1 MKPREPCA
9 GRNAASG
16 FVQLKNKF
24 IMGHFSLDFKKAK
37 GSSDARESDHI
48 ERKVIPDNADPTRT
62 HLNRELVKM
71 PSGVYGRDEA
81 IAHRIKTAGIK
92 RKITNDQVRVI
103 RTVLS
108 GTHEDMMNIA
118 ANGQLDDWCNDSLK
132 WLQDT
137 FGKENVVSVVLHMDE
152 HTPHLHASIVPIV
165 TGERRKAKNKTAEEG
180 KRTYRKKANA
190 VRLCADDVL
199 NRDKMVGYHDSY
211 AEAMGKY
218 GLKRG
223 VRGSDAR
230 HTTTA
235 QYYRNI
241 KRETERLQNCM
252 KLLQSDVEEAERLL
266 KQTKSEINTEKL
278 QAAKTEAKTALVS
291 KIGSLL
297 GSGKLKEVEQHNKKL
312 CELVTDREQYI
323 DELHEK
329 IQRMEDRH
337 SGQLSEVQQKHQSEV
352 MELKNKHATDVSF
365 LNGIICKAKQWFPRL
380 EALLQIENLCRKI
393 GFTTEQTEQLLTGK
407 ALNFSGSLYSDEH
420 RKKFI
425 VKNAEIKVF
434 PTSAKPN
441 LLILAVN
448 RQPITEWFK
457 EQWDS
462 LKSRIYTRGRKFGI

>member
-1 MKPREPCA
+1 
-9 GRNAASG
+9 
-16 FVQLKNKF
+16 
-24 IMGHFSLDFKKAK
+24 MGHFSLDFKKAK

-118 ANGQLDDWCNDSLK
+118 EKGQLDDWCNDSLM

-165 TGERRKAKNKTAEEG
+165 TGERRKAKNKTTEEG
-180 KRTYRKKANA
+180 KRTYRKKANV

-230 HTTTA
+230 HTSTA

-278 QAAKTEAKTALVS
+278 QAAKTEAKTAFVS
-291 KIGSLL
+291 KICSLL
-297 GSGKLKEVEQHNKKL
+297 GSGKLKEVEQHNQKL

-323 DELHEK
+323 DELHGK
-329 IQRMEDRH
+329 MQRM
-337 SGQLSEVQQKHQSEV
+337 
-352 MELKNKHATDVSF
+352 
-365 LNGIICKAKQWFPRL
+365 
-380 EALLQIENLCRKI
+380 
-393 GFTTEQTEQLLTGK
+393 
-407 ALNFSGSLYSDEH
+407 
-420 RKKFI
+420 
-425 VKNAEIKVF
+425 
-434 PTSAKPN
+434 
-441 LLILAVN
+441 
-448 RQPITEWFK
+448 
-457 EQWDS
+457 
-462 LKSRIYTRGRKFGI
+462 

>member
-1 MKPREPCA
+1 
-9 GRNAASG
+9 
-16 FVQLKNKF
+16 
-24 IMGHFSLDFKKAK
+24 MGHFSLDFKKAK

-81 IAHRIKTAGIK
+81 ISHRIKTAGIK

-118 ANGQLDDWCNDSLK
+118 EKGQLDDWCNDSLK

-165 TGERRKAKNKTAEEG
+165 TGERRKAKDKPMGEG

-199 NRDKMVGYHDSY
+199 NRDKMVGYHDCY

-278 QAAKTEAKTALVS
+278 QAAKTAAKTALVS

>member
-1 MKPREPCA
+1 
-9 GRNAASG
+9 
-16 FVQLKNKF
+16 
-24 IMGHFSLDFKKAK
+24 MGHFSLDFKKAK
-37 GSSDARESDHI
+37 GRSDARESDHI
-48 ERKVIPDNADPTRT
+48 EGKVIPDNADPTRT

-118 ANGQLDDWCNDSLK
+118 EKGQLDNWCNDSLK

-190 VRLCADDVL
+190 VRLCTDDVL
-199 NRDKMVGYHDSY
+199 NRDKMIGYHDSY
-211 AEAMGKY
+211 AQAMSKY

-223 VRGSDAR
+223 IRGSDAR

-241 KRETERLQNCM
+241 KRETDRLQNCM
-252 KLLQSDVEEAERLL
+252 KLLQSDINEAQQFLQ
-266 KQTKSEINTEKL
+266 KTKSEVNTEKL
-278 QAAKTEAKTALVS
+278 QAAKTEAKTAFVS

-297 GSGKLKEVEQHNKKL
+297 GSGKLKEVEQANKKL

-329 IQRMEDRH
+329 MQRIEDSHER
-337 SGQLSEVQQKHQSEV
+337 QLGEMQQKHQSEV
-352 MELKNKHATDVSF
+352 EKLTSKHSSEVTT
-365 LNGIICKAKQWFPRL
+365 LNGIIRKAKRWFPML
-380 EALLQIENLCRKI
+380 EARLQMEILCQKI
-393 GFTTEQTEQLLTGK
+393 GFTAEHIGVLLTGK
-407 ALNFSGSLYSDEH
+407 ALNFSGSLYSEEH
-420 RKKFI
+420 RRKFK
-425 VKNAEIKVF
+425 VEDAEIKVF
-434 PTSAKPN
+434 SDSTKPN
-441 LLILAVN
+441 QLFLHIN
-448 RQPITEWFK
+448 RQPIVDWFK
-457 EQWDS
+457 EQWNNIKLHLFS
-462 LKSRIYTRGRKFGI
+462 QRKGLKL

>member
-1 MKPREPCA
+1 
-9 GRNAASG
+9 
-16 FVQLKNKF
+16 
-24 IMGHFSLDFKKAK
+24 MGHFSLDFKKAK

-132 WLQDT
+132 WLQNT

-152 HTPHLHASIVPIV
+152 HTPHLHASVVPIV
-165 TGERRKAKNKTAEEG
+165 TGERRKEKSKPVEEG

-199 NRDKMVGYHDSY
+199 NRDKMIGYHDSY
-211 AEAMGKY
+211 AEAMSKY

-241 KRETERLQNCM
+241 KRDTERLLNGM
-252 KLLQSDVEEAERLL
+252 KLLQSDIEEAERLL

-278 QAAKTEAKTALVS
+278 QAAKTEAKAALVS

-352 MELKNKHATDVSF
+352 MELKNKHATDVSL

>member
-1 MKPREPCA
+1 
-9 GRNAASG
+9 
-16 FVQLKNKF
+16 
-24 IMGHFSLDFKKAK
+24 MGHFSLDFKKAK

-118 ANGQLDDWCNDSLK
+118 EKGQLDDWCNDSLK

-165 TGERRKAKNKTAEEG
+165 TGERRKARSKTTDEG

-199 NRDKMVGYHDSY
+199 NRDKMIGYHDSY
-211 AEAMGKY
+211 AEAMNKY
-218 GLKRG
+218 GLMRG
-223 VRGSDAR
+223 IRGSDAR

-297 GSGKLKEVEQHNKKL
+297 GSGKLKEVERHNRKL

-329 IQRMEDRH
+329 IQRMEDSH
-337 SGQLSEVQQKHQSEV
+337 SQQLGEMQQIHQAEVV
-352 MELKNKHATDVSF
+352 DLKSKHATNVSF

-393 GFTTEQTEQLLTGK
+393 GFTTEQTELLLTGK
-407 ALNFSGSLYSDEH
+407 ALKFSGSLYSDEH
-420 RKKFI
+420 RKNFI
-425 VKNAEIKVF
+425 VENAEIKVF
-434 PTSAKPN
+434 STSAKLN
-441 LLILAVN
+441 QLILAVN

>member
-1 MKPREPCA
+1 
-9 GRNAASG
+9 
-16 FVQLKNKF
+16 
-24 IMGHFSLDFKKAK
+24 MGHFSLDFKKAK
-37 GSSDARESDHI
+37 GNSDARESDHI
-48 ERKVIPDNADPTRT
+48 ERKVIPDNADLTRT

-108 GTHEDMMNIA
+108 GTHEDMMSIMN
-118 ANGQLDDWCNDSLK
+118 NGRLDDWGNDSLK

-137 FGKENVVSVVLHMDE
+137 FGKENIVSVVLHMDE

-165 TGERRKAKNKTAEEG
+165 TGERRKAKSKPVEEG

-190 VRLCADDVL
+190 VRLCADDLL
-199 NRDKMVGYHDSY
+199 NRDKMIGYHDSY
-211 AEAMGKY
+211 AEAMSKY

-241 KRETERLQNCM
+241 KRETERLPNGM
-252 KLLQSDVEEAERLL
+252 KLLQSDFEEAERLL
-266 KQTKSEINTEKL
+266 EQTKSEINTEKL
-278 QAAKTEAKTALVS
+278 QVAKAEAKTALVS

-297 GSGKLKEVEQHNKKL
+297 GSGKLREVEQHNKKL

-337 SGQLSEVQQKHQSEV
+337 S
-352 MELKNKHATDVSF
+352 
-365 LNGIICKAKQWFPRL
+365 KQ
-380 EALLQIENLCRKI
+380 C
-393 GFTTEQTEQLLTGK
+393 
-407 ALNFSGSLYSDEH
+407 
-420 RKKFI
+420 
-425 VKNAEIKVF
+425 
-434 PTSAKPN
+434 
-441 LLILAVN
+441 
-448 RQPITEWFK
+448 
-457 EQWDS
+457 
-462 LKSRIYTRGRKFGI
+462 

>member
-1 MKPREPCA
+1 
-9 GRNAASG
+9 
-16 FVQLKNKF
+16 
-24 IMGHFSLDFKKAK
+24 MGHFSLDFKKAK

-81 IAHRIKTAGIK
+81 ISHRIKTAGIK

-118 ANGQLDDWCNDSLK
+118 EKGQLDDWCNDSLK

-165 TGERRKAKNKTAEEG
+165 TGERRKAKDKPMGEG
-180 KRTYRKKANA
+180 KRTYRKKANV

-241 KRETERLQNCM
+241 KRETDRLQNCM
-252 KLLQSDVEEAERLL
+252 KLLQSDINEAQRLL
-266 KQTKSEINTEKL
+266 QKTKSEVNTEKL

-297 GSGKLKEVEQHNKKL
+297 GSGKLKEVEQTNKKL

-329 IQRMEDRH
+329 MQQMEDSHER
-337 SGQLSEVQQKHQSEV
+337 QLGEMQQKHQSEV
-352 MELKNKHATDVSF
+352 EKLTSKHSSEVTT
-365 LNGIICKAKQWFPRL
+365 LNGIIRKAKRWFPML
-380 EALLQIENLCRKI
+380 EAYLQMENLCQKI
-393 GFTTEQTEQLLTGK
+393 GFTAEQIGVLLKGK
-407 ALNFSGSLYSDEH
+407 AFNFSGSIYSDEH
-420 RKKFI
+420 RRKFN
-425 VKNAEIKVF
+425 VENAEIKVF
-434 PTSAKPN
+434 SDSTKPN
-441 LLILAVN
+441 QLFLHIN
-448 RQPITEWFK
+448 RQPIVDWFK
-457 EQWDS
+457 EQWNNIK
-462 LKSRIYTRGRKFGI
+462 LQALHRFKL

>member
-1 MKPREPCA
+1 
-9 GRNAASG
+9 
-16 FVQLKNKF
+16 
-24 IMGHFSLDFKKAK
+24 MGHFSLDFKKAK

-152 HTPHLHASIVPIV
+152 HTPHLHVSIVPIV

-180 KRTYRKKANA
+180 KRTYRKKANV

-230 HTTTA
+230 HTSTA

-278 QAAKTEAKTALVS
+278 QAAKTEAKTAFVS
-291 KIGSLL
+291 KICSLL
-297 GSGKLKEVEQHNKKL
+297 GSGKLKEVEQHNQKL

-323 DELHEK
+323 DELHGK
-329 IQRMEDRH
+329 MQRMEDSH
-337 SGQLSEVQQKHQSEV
+337 TQQLGEMQQKHQAEV
-352 MELKNKHATDVSF
+352 VDLKSKHSTEVTM
-365 LNGIICKAKQWFPRL
+365 LNNIIRKAKRWFPML
-380 EALLQIENLCRKI
+380 EAYLQIESLCKRI
-393 GFTTEQTEQLLTGK
+393 GFTAEQISVLLAGK
-407 ALNFSGSLYSDEH
+407 ALNFSGSLYSEKH
-420 RKKFI
+420 RRKFN
-425 VKNAEIKVF
+425 VENAEIKVF
-434 PTSAKPN
+434 SDSTKPN
-441 LLILAVN
+441 QLFLCIN
-448 RQPITEWFK
+448 RQPIVEWFK
-457 EQWDS
+457 EQWNISKDRRT
-462 LKSRIYTRGRKFGI
+462 LNPKINKEEKI

>member
-1 MKPREPCA
+1 
-9 GRNAASG
+9 
-16 FVQLKNKF
+16 
-24 IMGHFSLDFKKAK
+24 MGHFSLDFKKAK

-152 HTPHLHASIVPIV
+152 HTPHLHAS
-165 TGERRKAKNKTAEEG
+165 
-180 KRTYRKKANA
+180 
-190 VRLCADDVL
+190 L
-199 NRDKMVGYHDSY
+199 M
-211 AEAMGKY
+211 
-218 GLKRG
+218 RG
-223 VRGSDAR
+223 IRGSDAR

-252 KLLQSDVEEAERLL
+252 KLLQSDVEEAEQLL
-266 KQTKSEINTEKL
+266 QQTKSEISTEKL
-278 QAAKTEAKTALVS
+278 QAAKMEAKTALLS

-297 GSGKLKEVEQHNKKL
+297 GSGKLKEVEQHNRKL

-329 IQRMEDRH
+329 VQRMEDSH
-337 SGQLSEVQQKHQSEV
+337 SKQLGEMRQKHQSEV
-352 MELKNKHATDVSF
+352 ANLESKHTEEVSL
-365 LNGIICKAKQWFPRL
+365 LNDIIRKAKRWFPMLDARL
-380 EALLQIENLCRKI
+380 QMEDLCRKI
-393 GFTTEQTEQLLTGK
+393 GFSIEQIGVLLTGK
-407 ALNFSGSLYSDEH
+407 ALNFSGSLYSEEH
-420 RKKFI
+420 RRKFK
-425 VKNAEIKVF
+425 VENAEIKVF
-434 PTSAKPN
+434 ADSTKPN
-441 LLILAVN
+441 QLFLYVN
-448 RQPITEWFK
+448 RQPIVEWFK
-457 EQWDS
+457 EQWNNLKLHLFSQRKS
-462 LKSRIYTRGRKFGI
+462 LRL

>member
-1 MKPREPCA
+1 
-9 GRNAASG
+9 
-16 FVQLKNKF
+16 
-24 IMGHFSLDFKKAK
+24 MGHFSLDFKKAK

-81 IAHRIKTAGIK
+81 ISHRIKTAGIK

-118 ANGQLDDWCNDSLK
+118 EKGQLDNWCNDSLK

-180 KRTYRKKANA
+180 KRTYRTKANA
-190 VRLCADDVL
+190 VRLCTDDVL
-199 NRDKMVGYHDSY
+199 NRDKMIGYHDSY
-211 AEAMGKY
+211 AQAMGKY

-241 KRETERLQNCM
+241 KRETDRLQNCM
-252 KLLQSDVEEAERLL
+252 KLLQSDINEAQQLL
-266 KQTKSEINTEKL
+266 QKTKSEVNTEKL
-278 QAAKTEAKTALVS
+278 QAAKTEAKTAFVS

-297 GSGKLKEVEQHNKKL
+297 GSGKLKEVEQANKKL

-329 IQRMEDRH
+329 MQRIEDSHER
-337 SGQLSEVQQKHQSEV
+337 QLGEMQQKHQSEV
-352 MELKNKHATDVSF
+352 EKLTSKHSSEVTT
-365 LNGIICKAKQWFPRL
+365 LNGIIRKAKRWFPML
-380 EALLQIENLCRKI
+380 EARLQMEILCQKI
-393 GFTTEQTEQLLTGK
+393 GFTAEHIGVLLTGK
-407 ALNFSGSLYSDEH
+407 ALNFSGSLYSEEH
-420 RKKFI
+420 RRKFK
-425 VKNAEIKVF
+425 VEDAEIKVF
-434 PTSAKPN
+434 SDSTKPN
-441 LLILAVN
+441 QLFLHIN
-448 RQPITEWFK
+448 RQPIVDWFK
-457 EQWDS
+457 EQWNNIKLHLFS
-462 LKSRIYTRGRKFGI
+462 QRKGLKL

>member
-1 MKPREPCA
+1 
-9 GRNAASG
+9 
-16 FVQLKNKF
+16 
-24 IMGHFSLDFKKAK
+24 MGHFSLDFKKAK

-71 PSGVYGRDEA
+71 PCGVYGRDEA

-118 ANGQLDDWCNDSLK
+118 ENGQLDDWCNDSLR

-165 TGERRKAKNKTAEEG
+165 TGERRKARAKPTEEG
-180 KRTYRKKANA
+180 KWTYRKKANA

-199 NRDKMVGYHDSY
+199 NRDKMIGYHDSY
-211 AEAMGKY
+211 AQAMSKY
-218 GLKRG
+218 GLERG
-223 VRGSDAR
+223 VRGSEAR

-241 KRETERLQNCM
+241 KRETDRLQNCM
-252 KLLQSDVEEAERLL
+252 KLLQSDINEAQRLL
-266 KQTKSEINTEKL
+266 QKTKSEVNTEKL

-297 GSGKLKEVEQHNKKL
+297 GSGKLKEVEQANKKL

-329 IQRMEDRH
+329 MQRMEDSHER
-337 SGQLSEVQQKHQSEV
+337 QLGEMQQKHQSEV
-352 MELKNKHATDVSF
+352 EKLTSKHSSEVTT
-365 LNGIICKAKQWFPRL
+365 LNGIIRKAKRWFPML
-380 EALLQIENLCRKI
+380 EARLQMENLCQKI
-393 GFTTEQTEQLLTGK
+393 GFTAEQIGVLLTGK
-407 ALNFSGSLYSDEH
+407 ALNFSGSLYSEEH
-420 RKKFI
+420 RRKFN
-425 VKNAEIKVF
+425 VECAEIKVF
-434 PTSAKPN
+434 SDSTKPN
-441 LLILAVN
+441 QLFLYIN
-448 RQPITEWFK
+448 RQPIVEWFK
-457 EQWDS
+457 EQCDNM
-462 LKSRIYTRGRKFGI
+462 KNRICHKWRRL

>member
-1 MKPREPCA
+1 
-9 GRNAASG
+9 
-16 FVQLKNKF
+16 
-24 IMGHFSLDFKKAK
+24 MGHFSLDFKKAK

-457 EQWDS
+457 EQWDN

>member
-1 MKPREPCA
+1 
-9 GRNAASG
+9 
-16 FVQLKNKF
+16 
-24 IMGHFSLDFKKAK
+24 MGHFSLDFKKAK

-165 TGERRKAKNKTAEEG
+165 TGERRKARSKTTDEG

-199 NRDKMVGYHDSY
+199 NRDKMIGYHDSY
-211 AEAMGKY
+211 AEAMNKY
-218 GLKRG
+218 GLMRG
-223 VRGSDAR
+223 IRGSDAR
-230 HTTTA
+230 HITTA

-241 KRETERLQNCM
+241 KRETERLQNGI
-252 KLLQSDVEEAERLL
+252 KLLQSDIEEAERLL

-278 QAAKTEAKTALVS
+278 QAAKTEAKAALVS

>member
-1 MKPREPCA
+1 
-9 GRNAASG
+9 
-16 FVQLKNKF
+16 
-24 IMGHFSLDFKKAK
+24 MGHFSLDFKKAK
-37 GSSDARESDHI
+37 GSSDARESDHS

-118 ANGQLDDWCNDSLK
+118 EKGQLDNWCNDSLK

-190 VRLCADDVL
+190 VRLCTDDVL
-199 NRDKMVGYHDSY
+199 NRDKMIGYHDSY
-211 AEAMGKY
+211 AQAMSKY

-223 VRGSDAR
+223 IRGSDAR

-241 KRETERLQNCM
+241 KRETDRLQNCM
-252 KLLQSDVEEAERLL
+252 KLLQSDINEAQQFLQ
-266 KQTKSEINTEKL
+266 KTKSEVNTEKL
-278 QAAKTEAKTALVS
+278 QAAKTEAKTAFVS

-297 GSGKLKEVEQHNKKL
+297 GSGKLKEVEQANKKL

-329 IQRMEDRH
+329 MQRIEDSHER
-337 SGQLSEVQQKHQSEV
+337 QLGEMQQKHQSEV
-352 MELKNKHATDVSF
+352 EKLTSKHSSEVTT
-365 LNGIICKAKQWFPRL
+365 LNGIIRKAKRWFPML
-380 EALLQIENLCRKI
+380 EARLQMEILCQKI
-393 GFTTEQTEQLLTGK
+393 GFTAEHIGVLLTGK
-407 ALNFSGSLYSDEH
+407 ALNFSGSLYSEEH
-420 RKKFI
+420 RRKFK
-425 VKNAEIKVF
+425 VEDAEIKVF
-434 PTSAKPN
+434 SDSTKPN
-441 LLILAVN
+441 QLFLHIN
-448 RQPITEWFK
+448 RQPIVDWFK
-457 EQWDS
+457 EQWNNIKLHLFS
-462 LKSRIYTRGRKFGI
+462 QRKGLKL

>member
-1 MKPREPCA
+1 
-9 GRNAASG
+9 
-16 FVQLKNKF
+16 
-24 IMGHFSLDFKKAK
+24 MGHFSLDFKKAK

-297 GSGKLKEVEQHNKKL
+297 GSGKLKEVEQHNRKL
-312 CELVTDREQYI
+312 CELVADR
-323 DELHEK
+323 
-329 IQRMEDRH
+329 
-337 SGQLSEVQQKHQSEV
+337 
-352 MELKNKHATDVSF
+352 
-365 LNGIICKAKQWFPRL
+365 
-380 EALLQIENLCRKI
+380 
-393 GFTTEQTEQLLTGK
+393 
-407 ALNFSGSLYSDEH
+407 
-420 RKKFI
+420 
-425 VKNAEIKVF
+425 
-434 PTSAKPN
+434 
-441 LLILAVN
+441 
-448 RQPITEWFK
+448 
-457 EQWDS
+457 
-462 LKSRIYTRGRKFGI
+462 

>member
-1 MKPREPCA
+1 
-9 GRNAASG
+9 
-16 FVQLKNKF
+16 
-24 IMGHFSLDFKKAK
+24 MGHFSLDFKKAK

-92 RKITNDQVRVI
+92 RKITNEQVRVI

-118 ANGQLDDWCNDSLK
+118 EKGQLDDWCNDSLK

-165 TGERRKAKNKTAEEG
+165 TGERRKARAKPTEEG

-199 NRDKMVGYHDSY
+199 NRDKMIGYHDSY
-211 AEAMGKY
+211 AQAMSKY

-230 HTTTA
+230 HTTTV

-241 KRETERLQNCM
+241 KRETDRLQNCM
-252 KLLQSDVEEAERLL
+252 KLLQSDINEAQQLL
-266 KQTKSEINTEKL
+266 QKTKSEVNTEKL
-278 QAAKTEAKTALVS
+278 QAAKTEAKTAFVS

-297 GSGKLKEVEQHNKKL
+297 GSGKLKEVEQANKKL

-329 IQRMEDRH
+329 MQRIEDSHERQLGEMQQQHQAEVEKLTSKH
-337 SGQLSEVQQKHQSEV
+337 SSEV
-352 MELKNKHATDVSF
+352 TT
-365 LNGIICKAKQWFPRL
+365 LNGIIRKAKRWFPML
-380 EALLQIENLCRKI
+380 EARLQMEILCQKI
-393 GFTTEQTEQLLTGK
+393 GFTAEQIGELLTGK
-407 ALNFSGSLYSDEH
+407 ALNFSGSLYSEEH
-420 RKKFI
+420 RRKFK
-425 VKNAEIKVF
+425 VEDAEIKVF
-434 PTSAKPN
+434 SDSTKPN
-441 LLILAVN
+441 QLFLHIN
-448 RQPITEWFK
+448 RQPIVDWFK
-457 EQWDS
+457 EQWNNIKLHLFS
-462 LKSRIYTRGRKFGI
+462 QRKGLKL

>member
-37 GSSDARESDHI
+37 GSSDTRESDHI

-241 KRETERLQNCM
+241 KRETDRLQNCM
-252 KLLQSDVEEAERLL
+252 KLLQSDISEAQRLL
-266 KQTKSEINTEKL
+266 QKTKSEVNTEKL

-297 GSGKLKEVEQHNKKL
+297 GSGKLKEVEQTNRKL

-329 IQRMEDRH
+329 IQRMEDNH
-337 SGQLSEVQQKHQSEV
+337 SRQLGDMQQKHHSEV
-352 MELKNKHATDVSF
+352 EKLVSKHSSEVTT
-365 LNGIICKAKQWFPRL
+365 LNGIIRKAKRWFPML
-380 EALLQIENLCRKI
+380 EAYLQMENLCQKI
-393 GFTTEQTEQLLTGK
+393 GFTAEQIGVLLTGK
-407 ALNFSGSLYSDEH
+407 ALNFSGSLYSEEYR
-420 RKKFI
+420 RKFN
-425 VKNAEIKVF
+425 VENAEIKVF
-434 PTSAKPN
+434 SDSTKPN
-441 LLILAVN
+441 QLFLCVN
-448 RQPITEWFK
+448 RQPIVEWFK
-457 EQWDS
+457 VQWNN
-462 LKSRIYTRGRKFGI
+462 LKNQIRPKLH

>member
-1 MKPREPCA
+1 
-9 GRNAASG
+9 
-16 FVQLKNKF
+16 
-24 IMGHFSLDFKKAK
+24 MGHFSLDFKKAK

-48 ERKVIPDNADPTRT
+48 ERKVIPDNAAPTRT

-118 ANGQLDDWCNDSLK
+118 EKGQLDNWCNDSLM

-190 VRLCADDVL
+190 VRLCTDDVL
-199 NRDKMVGYHDSY
+199 NRDKMIGYHDSY
-211 AEAMGKY
+211 AQAISKY

-223 VRGSDAR
+223 IRGSDAR

-241 KRETERLQNCM
+241 KRETDRLQNCM
-252 KLLQSDVEEAERLL
+252 KLLQSDINEARQLL
-266 KQTKSEINTEKL
+266 QKTKSEVNTEKL
-278 QAAKTEAKTALVS
+278 QAAKTEAKTAFVS

-297 GSGKLKEVEQHNKKL
+297 GSGKLKEVEQANKKL

-329 IQRMEDRH
+329 MQRIEDSHER
-337 SGQLSEVQQKHQSEV
+337 QLGEMQQKHQSEV
-352 MELKNKHATDVSF
+352 EKLTSKHSSEVTT
-365 LNGIICKAKQWFPRL
+365 LNGIIRKAKRWFPML
-380 EALLQIENLCRKI
+380 EARLQMEILCQKI
-393 GFTTEQTEQLLTGK
+393 GFTAEHIGVLLTGK
-407 ALNFSGSLYSDEH
+407 ALNFSGSLYSEEH
-420 RKKFI
+420 RRKFK
-425 VKNAEIKVF
+425 VEDAEIKVF
-434 PTSAKPN
+434 SDSTKPN
-441 LLILAVN
+441 QLFLHIN
-448 RQPITEWFK
+448 RQPIVDWFK
-457 EQWDS
+457 EQWNNIKLHLFS
-462 LKSRIYTRGRKFGI
+462 QRKGLKL

>member
-1 MKPREPCA
+1 
-9 GRNAASG
+9 
-16 FVQLKNKF
+16 
-24 IMGHFSLDFKKAK
+24 MGHFSLDFKKAK

-199 NRDKMVGYHDSY
+199 NRDKMIGYHDSY

>member
-1 MKPREPCA
+1 M
-9 GRNAASG
+9 
-16 FVQLKNKF
+16 
-24 IMGHFSLDFKKAK
+24 
-37 GSSDARESDHI
+37 
-48 ERKVIPDNADPTRT
+48 
-62 HLNRELVKM
+62 
-71 PSGVYGRDEA
+71 YGRDEA

-103 RTVLS
+103 RAVLS

-152 HTPHLHASIVPIV
+152 HTPHLHASIIPIV
-165 TGERRKAKNKTAEEG
+165 TGERRKARSKPTEEG

-199 NRDKMVGYHDSY
+199 NRDKMIGFHDSY
-211 AEAMGKY
+211 AEAMSKY

-223 VRGSDAR
+223 IRGSDAR

-252 KLLQSDVEEAERLL
+252 KLLQSDVEEAQQLL
-266 KQTKSEINTEKL
+266 QQTKSEISTEKL
-278 QAAKTEAKTALVS
+278 QAAKMEAKTALMS

-297 GSGKLKEVEQHNKKL
+297 GSGKLKEVEQHNQKL

-329 IQRMEDRH
+329 MQRIENSH
-337 SGQLSEVQQKHQSEV
+337 TQQLGEMQQKHQAEIAD
-352 MELKNKHATDVSF
+352 LKSKHATEVSF
-365 LNGIICKAKQWFPRL
+365 LNDIIRKAKRWLPML
-380 EALLQIENLCRKI
+380 EARLQMESLCQKI
-393 GFTTEQTEQLLTGK
+393 GFTVEQIGVLLTGK
-407 ALNFSGSLYSDEH
+407 ALNFSGSLYSEEH
-420 RKKFI
+420 RRKFNEE
-425 VKNAEIKVF
+425 NAEIKVF
-434 PTSAKPN
+434 ADSTKSN
-441 LLILAVN
+441 QLFLYVN
-448 RQPITEWFK
+448 RQPIVEWFK
-457 EQWDS
+457 EQWNNLRLHLS
-462 LKSRIYTRGRKFGI
+462 PQHKGLRL

>member
-1 MKPREPCA
+1 M
-9 GRNAASG
+9 
-16 FVQLKNKF
+16 
-24 IMGHFSLDFKKAK
+24 DFKKAK

-223 VRGSDAR
+223 VRGSHAR

-278 QAAKTEAKTALVS
+278 QAAKTEAKTEAKTALVS

-297 GSGKLKEVEQHNKKL
+297 GSGKLKEVEQHNRKL

-329 IQRMEDRH
+329 IQQMEYSHCQQLGEMQQQHQAEVEKLTSKHSSEVTMLNDIIRNAKRWFPMLEARLQMED
-337 SGQLSEVQQKHQSEV
+337 Q
-352 MELKNKHATDVSF
+352 
-365 LNGIICKAKQWFPRL
+365 
-380 EALLQIENLCRKI
+380 CRRI
-393 GFTTEQTEQLLTGK
+393 GFTVEQIGVLLTGK
-407 ALNFSGSLYSDEH
+407 ALNFSGSLYSEEH
-420 RKKFI
+420 KRKFN
-425 VKNAEIKVF
+425 VENAEIKVF
-434 PTSAKPN
+434 SDFTKPN
-441 LLILAVN
+441 QLFLYIN
-448 RQPITEWFK
+448 RQPIVEWLK
-457 EQWDS
+457 KQWNN
-462 LKSRIYTRGRKFGI
+462 LRPYKRQMIKY